1 MVTQLKKGILEM
13 CILYQIKDELLYG
26 YEIMKSVRQVFPDVY
41 EGSVY
46 AILRRLHANGLAD
59 VIQRVSSGGPPR
71 KYYVITE
78 SGREYL
84 SRIIEEWRAILQG
97 VSSLGIR

>member
-46 AILRRLHANGLAD
+46 AIWRRLHANGLVD
-59 VIQRVSSGGPPR
+59 VIQRDHPAAR
-71 KYYVITE
+71 
-78 SGREYL
+78 RENTML
-84 SRIIEEWRAILQG
+84 LRNPAGNICPG
-97 VSSLGIR
+97 